1 VNALSFAGDD
11 RLRTAPTTAAKW
23 LTSVQLWRP
32 SDQDS
37 LTTADAETGVILLS
51 GTFDLHGGPTV
62 WQARGARKTPFE
74 GRPMAVFLPPRTT
87 FRAEHGSGEIL
98 LVSARQPQIAAPAE
112 GRAVFGQK
120 PLLPMA
126 GSGKSFDPNS
136 GEWRPAETFPSA
148 PESLPPR
155 RMQRLPVGAV
165 TVERVLAP
173 DYKAATLSLDEVVLA
188 EGTSLRLLDVP
199 LLPAAD
205 EVLVFVR
212 SEGSTAITHD
222 NTITNTESGD
232 TAFRTSNLDLTLC
245 ATRGRSYV
253 MLAYA
258 GKTNG

>member
-1 VNALSFAGDD
+1 MNTLSFAGDE
-11 RLRTAPTTAAKW
+11 RLRTAPATAAKW

-32 SDQDS
+32 SAQDS
-37 LTTADAETGVILLS
+37 LTTTDAETGVILLS

-62 WQARGARKTPFE
+62 WQARGARKSPFE

-87 FRAEHGSGEIL
+87 FRAENGSGELL
-98 LVSARQPQIAAPAE
+98 LVSARQPQIVAPAE

-188 EGTSLRLLDVP
+188 AGTSLRLLDVP
-199 LLPAAD
+199 GLPPAD

-212 SEGSTAITHD
+212 SEGTTAITHGGD
-222 NTITNTESGD
+222 TTNMPSGD
-232 TAFRTSNLDLTLC
+232 TVFYASSLDVTLL
-245 ATRGRSYV
+245 ATTGRSYA
-253 MLAYA
+253 MFAYA
-258 GKTNG
+258 GKTAR